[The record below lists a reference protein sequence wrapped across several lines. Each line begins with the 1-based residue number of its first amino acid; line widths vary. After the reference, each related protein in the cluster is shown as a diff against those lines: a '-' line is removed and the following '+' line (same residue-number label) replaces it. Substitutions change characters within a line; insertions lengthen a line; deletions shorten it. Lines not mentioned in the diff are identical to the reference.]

1 MVITN
6 LAFVENVSQ
15 GEYLPSGVPGVD
27 DLLEG
32 KGLPRGYNIFI
43 LGSPGSGKTTFG
55 LQFLHAGATKF
66 GENGIYI
73 SLDEDVPHVKANS
86 ARLGLDLDPLERQN
100 KIALVD
106 ASPIRR
112 LPRQVVV
119 DEYRIGRKEFT
130 LDSLLDIVKTQVK
143 RIGAKRLVIDPLVSL
158 TLQFPDEVER
168 RQAILDLMA
177 GTWETGCTSL
187 LISELAE
194 SGADRRYQFEE
205 FLAEGV
211 IVMRK
216 RERGAGIS
224 RELTVEKMRGLA
236 NDDQPRPYKIQKG
249 GLMVYP
255 KETVL

>member
-1 MVITN
+1 M
-6 LAFVENVSQ
+6 
-15 GEYLPSGVPGVD
+15 D

-32 KGLPRGYNIFI
+32 KGLPKGYNIFV

-55 LQFLHAGATKF
+55 VQFVCEGVRRF

-73 SLDEDVPHVKANS
+73 SLDEDIPHVKMNA
-86 ARLGLDLDPLERQN
+86 ARFGLDLESFEKQN

-112 LPRQVVV
+112 LPRQLVVQ
-119 DEYRIGRKEFT
+119 EYKIGKREFT
-130 LDSLLDIVKTQVK
+130 LDSLLDMVRTQVK

-168 RQAILDLMA
+168 RAAVLDLMEA
-177 GTWETGCTSL
+177 MWETGCTSL
-187 LISELAE
+187 LISELLE
-194 SGADRRYQFEE
+194 SGPERKYQFEE

-211 IVMRK
+211 ILMRK

-224 RELTVEKMRGLA
+224 REFTVEKMRGLA
-236 NDDQPRPYKIQKG
+236 IDDQPRPYKIEKG
-249 GLMVYP
+249 GIVVYP